1 MGRDTSASCPFRLS
15 LPPYFVISLPRHFP
29 LQIPDSF
36 RIRTYEKCTDNSFG
50 SAFPKRLN
58 LKFFRIRTYEKRR
71 GRVGTVNQQ
80 TLARH
85 RDAQY
90 LGYSL
95 RNTVGVER
103 EYRARLRFEM
113 VGKHKTRP
121 DLVRVFAFA
130 LAILIVVFVGQ
141 ALHHSHLK
149 GQNEASC
156 QVCQA
161 AHIGSGPTA
170 LTASLFSP
178 LLAIGYVQPFVA
190 TIHQE
195 FFFHGAPSRAPPSA

>member
-36 RIRTYEKCTDNSFG
+36 RIR
-50 SAFPKRLN
+50 P
-58 LKFFRIRTYEKRR
+58 YEKRR

-149 GQNEASC
+149 GQNE
-156 QVCQA
+156 
-161 AHIGSGPTA
+161 
-170 LTASLFSP
+170 
-178 LLAIGYVQPFVA
+178 
-190 TIHQE
+190 
-195 FFFHGAPSRAPPSA
+195 